1 MVGVMKQSTV
11 SPSRASELSVQQL
24 QTFQC
29 VYERGGYAAAAREM
43 DLSVPTVW
51 QHIQTLQRL
60 YRTDLFEKSG
70 RGVVATAMAAKL
82 YAQVTELLAGLD
94 STFDLA
100 EDKESDS
107 RPITIVAGVRMMM
120 EEIASPLQQFR
131 QTWNNPLVLREGNNQ
146 VAEEL
151 ILSGEADLALTLEPE
166 NENASPLIQFEPAY
180 LVEFLAICKKGH
192 PFAAAANSTLR
203 ELVKHDLVVTRPGT
217 HGRDALDHTLHR
229 ERLTANVVAET
240 DNSGF
245 TIACV
250 RAGLGVGVLAGR
262 PQGELCRR
270 LVVTSLRRHLGER
283 QIVFMWRKGRLLSP
297 PILSLVDTIKRCNV
311 G

>member
-1 MVGVMKQSTV
+1 MKHS
-11 SPSRASELSVQQL
+11 SGSLSRASELSVQQL
-24 QTFQC
+24 QTFRC

-43 DLSVPTVW
+43 ELSVPTVW

-70 RGVVATAMAAKL
+70 RGVVATAMATKL
-82 YAQVTELLAGLD
+82 YSQVTELLAGLD

-100 EDKESDS
+100 EDNESDS

-120 EEIASPLQQFR
+120 EEIANPLQQFR

-146 VAEEL
+146 IAEEL

-166 NENASPLIQFEPAY
+166 NENASPLIHFEPAY

-192 PFAAAANSTLR
+192 PFAASPSNTLR

-250 RAGLGVGVLAGR
+250 RSGLGVGVLAGR
-262 PQGELCRR
+262 VNGELCRR
-270 LVVTSLRRHLGER
+270 LVVKSLRRHLGER
-283 QIVFMWRKGRLLSP
+283 QIAFMWKKGRRLSP
-297 PILSLVDTIKRCNV
+297 AVQSLVDNIKQSNV